1 MLGKGPLSF
10 YQNEKHHLCCLSF
23 LFSLLM
29 ALYFIIR
36 NHKYYFF
43 PTPQKSCFSY
53 LHKKY
58 LINQHCCIIFARLIL
73 VRKYGDYWLDCLCV
87 NLLFLFLGWE
97 KCVNLQELSVLRPW
111 QSWWDLDL
119 ISSHKM
125 QEDGNTWCLTDR
137 CHYYYY
143 AMAMA
148 EF

>member
-1 MLGKGPLSF
+1 MADNLVGGECLEKVHSLSIKMKNIIYVAYLF
-10 YQNEKHHLCCLSF
+10 YFHS
-23 LFSLLM
+23 LM

-36 NHKYYFF
+36 NRKYYFF

-119 ISSHKM
+119 IS
-125 QEDGNTWCLTDR
+125 
-137 CHYYYY
+137 
-143 AMAMA
+143 
-148 EF
+148 